1 MINEATQTFNLL
13 ALTGQIQ
20 NYDWGGDNY
29 ITKLLKRKNDGKKI
43 AEYWLGAHRKA
54 PSIIKT
60 SVGNQTLD
68 NFLKR
73 NLKKCLGKRVAR
85 KYGRLPFL
93 FKVLDVKKTLSIQV
107 HPSKKNAEK
116 GFKEENIL
124 GIPLTAPYRNYK
136 DDNHKPEIMV
146 ALSEFWLLHGFLPKS
161 KLIERLEETPEF
173 KKLVNIFKEE
183 GYFGLYKNVMEKSN
197 EEVYEILK
205 PLIDR
210 ITPLYKNK
218 KLDKNSPDFW
228 AAKVVD
234 ESTNNK
240 KLDRGIFSIYFF
252 NIMKLNKGEAVF
264 QKEGVPH
271 AYLEGQ
277 NIELMANSDNV
288 LRGGL
293 TKKHVDVAELL
304 KNIVFEE
311 TNPEVLYGCLKK
323 DNLERVYETEA
334 KDFELSKINIRES
347 QVYKA
352 KSRSVEILIV
362 IDGEIEIV
370 ETKSVL
376 NLKKGQSA
384 LLKAGSIYKITSKK
398 KATIYKAKV
407 PY

>member
-93 FKVLDVKKTLSIQV
+93 FKVLDVKKTLSVQV

-161 KLIERLEETPEF
+161 KLIARLEETPEF

-334 KDFELSKINIRES
+334 KDFELSKINIAES

>member
-161 KLIERLEETPEF
+161 KLITRLEETPEF

-334 KDFELSKINIRES
+334 KDFELSKINIGES

>member
-161 KLIERLEETPEF
+161 KLIARLEETPEF

-334 KDFELSKINIRES
+334 KDFELSKINIAES

>member
-161 KLIERLEETPEF
+161 KLIARLEETPEF

-264 QKEGVPH
+264 QKEGAPH

-334 KDFELSKINIRES
+334 KDFELSKINIGES

>member
-161 KLIERLEETPEF
+161 KLIARLEETPEF

-334 KDFELSKINIRES
+334 KDFELSKINIGES